1 MIETA
6 ITAISVATL
15 FVAVAILAMLA
26 FNRRR

>member
-6 ITAISVATL
+6 IAAISVATL
-15 FVAVAILAMLA
+15 FVTVAILAMLA